1 MGTNADTETAPAA
14 FPRVTNSRKG
24 AYIMSPA
31 AQNLPGY
38 EGLVGMYRQQ
48 PEQQQQ
54 TRFEQR
60 EAPPTTQVEPTT
72 QVDMGRRARVM
83 VDQIPPAFFGNWVP
97 DADSGKT
104 TFGPDIT

>member
-1 MGTNADTETAPAA
+1 MGTNADTETALAD
-14 FPRVTNSRKG
+14 FPGVINYSKG

-31 AQNLPGY
+31 AKNLPGY

-54 TRFEQR
+54 ARFEQDAELR
-60 EAPPTTQVEPTT
+60 TNHIE
-72 QVDMGRRARVM
+72 MGHRAKVM
-83 VDQIPPAFFGNWVP
+83 VNSEIPPAFFGDWVP

-104 TFGPDIT
+104 TFGSDVT

>member
-31 AQNLPGY
+31 AKNLPGY
-38 EGLVGMYRQQ
+38 EGLVGMYKQQ
-48 PEQQQQ
+48 PEQQQRA
-54 TRFEQR
+54 RFEQS
-60 EAPPTTQVEPTT
+60 EARHTT
-72 QVDMGRRARVM
+72 QVDMGRRAYVM
-83 VDQIPPAFFGNWVP
+83 VDQIPPAFFGDWVP